1 MQIKIIRSHRR
12 KRTVSARMDKDV
24 LLVHAP
30 LMISHERLGRIIDDL
45 RSRFERKKLKEE
57 LERKQDL
64 SEITAALNQKYF
76 DNKLKINSIAYTHN
90 QNRQFGCCS
99 YREGDIR
106 ISHRVGLMPKWVR
119 NYVLV
124 HEMAHL
130 IVPNHSKAFWEIVSR
145 YKLTERARG
154 YLLAAGLKII

>member
-1 MQIKIIRSHRR
+1 MQVKIIRSHRR
-12 KRTVSARMDKDV
+12 KRTVSARLDKDV
-24 LLVHAP
+24 LLVSAP
-30 LMISHERLGRIIDDL
+30 LMISGERLGRIIDDL
-45 RSRFERKKLKEE
+45 KSRFERKKLKEE
-57 LERKQDL
+57 LDQKQDL
-64 SEITAALNQKYF
+64 TEIAATLNQEYF
-76 DNKLKINSIAYTHN
+76 DNKLKINSIVYAPN

-99 YREGDIR
+99 YREGNIR

-130 IVPNHSKAFWEIVSR
+130 VVPNHSRAFWEIVAR
-145 YKLTERARG
+145 YKLAERARG